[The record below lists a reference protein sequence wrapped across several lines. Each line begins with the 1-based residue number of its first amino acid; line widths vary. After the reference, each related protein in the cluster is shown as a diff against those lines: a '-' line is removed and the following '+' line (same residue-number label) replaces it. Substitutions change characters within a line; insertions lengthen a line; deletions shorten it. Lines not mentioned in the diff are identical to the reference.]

1 MKYSAILTEFSGD
14 LSNPIYADIRDEL
27 DRALKIYLPVYKFIN
42 VILTNPDGRIAYILN
57 RSSTTA
63 RYGAPLTDFW
73 GESFD
78 GDKNKIQ
85 YSRVFKNTV
94 AGDKLSIFLMGP
106 IRSLEGQLTGYA
118 AFEIGMGP
126 IYELLQDTTG
136 LGKSGE
142 TLIVKKEGDQ
152 ALFLNPLRHDPDAAL
167 KRRAAFGESQAI
179 ALQEALNG
187 NDGGDLTVD
196 YRGQKVLAAWRYIPS
211 LGWGMVTKIDL
222 ADICCIYR
230 CEVLF

>member
-1 MKYSAILTEFSGD
+1 VLGYFHARKTLESVRMEELKSIADLKVKRIEDFFAEHQKHIAIAQQRPTLMKYSAILTEFSGD

-179 ALQEALNG
+179 
-187 NDGGDLTVD
+187 
-196 YRGQKVLAAWRYIPS
+196 W
-211 LGWGMVTKIDL
+211 W
-222 ADICCIYR
+222 
-230 CEVLF
+230 